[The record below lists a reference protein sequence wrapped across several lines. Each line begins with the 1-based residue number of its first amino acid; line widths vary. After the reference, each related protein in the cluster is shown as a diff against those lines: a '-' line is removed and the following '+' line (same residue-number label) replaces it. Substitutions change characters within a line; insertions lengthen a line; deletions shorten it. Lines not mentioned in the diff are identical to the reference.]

1 MGQIRHRETARVLV
15 QAGSGRFLLL
25 YTHWSPGSGLE
36 PRWVSPGGGVEP
48 GEDLKTAAI
57 RELQEET
64 GLSLKIAQIGTKV
77 AEIDFRQDWKT
88 GDFETGK
95 AHIFHHRIDL
105 EFEPNRSLWTPDEHR
120 DIIETKW
127 WLVQELIDSGE
138 RVGPPGLVDLMV
150 ELASR

>member
-1 MGQIRHRETARVLV
+1 MRLIRHRETARVLV

-48 GEDLKTAAI
+48 GEDLKLAAI

-64 GLSLKIAQIGTKV
+64 GLSVQAADIGPKI
-77 AEIDFRQDWKT
+77 AEIDFRQDWAS

-95 AHIFHHRIDL
+95 AHIFSYRIDQ
-105 EFEPNRSLWTPDEHR
+105 EFEANRELWTPDEHR
-120 DIIETKW
+120 DIIDIKW
-127 WLVQELIDSGE
+127 WLIQDLIDSGV
-138 RVGPPGLVDLMV
+138 RVGPPGLVELMV
-150 ELASR
+150 ELAS